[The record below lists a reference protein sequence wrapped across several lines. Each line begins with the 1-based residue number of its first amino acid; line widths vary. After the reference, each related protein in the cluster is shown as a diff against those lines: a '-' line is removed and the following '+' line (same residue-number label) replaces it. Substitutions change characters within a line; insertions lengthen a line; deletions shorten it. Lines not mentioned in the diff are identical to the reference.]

1 MLAKEI
7 EPPGIVMTF
16 KNNNNTWEVLKKKV
30 KYQRVECFYQIFT
43 CIRKKY

>member
-30 KYQRVECFYQIFT
+30 KY
-43 CIRKKY
+43 